1 MCNIAAGYD
10 ATQRQVIYRRVEIPG
25 ISEYRKRCMG
35 GELMK
40 NKHSHEKHGESGPM
54 TPLSE
59 SKMLY
64 HLSGIKV
71 VKKGKIPADIQAND
85 EIYDLSILP
94 TFTLCACYLGYANYK
109 ILGKE
114 EVEIPV
120 GLIWDLF
127 NSTSGLTTGRQI
139 MDRHMMIIEKAF
151 ELLGF
156 HADLSVKDQDVV
168 VIDRI
173 SKIMVRESSK
183 TKYVG
188 FNAKGINPDIFLQM
202 LMRALLRSF

>member
-1 MCNIAAGYD
+1 MVGA
-10 ATQRQVIYRRVEIPG
+10 PG
-25 ISEYRKRCMG
+25 FELVLCISQYYKRYMG

-40 NKHSHEKHGESGPM
+40 NNHSHEKHGESGPM
-54 TPLSE
+54 MPLSE
-59 SKMLY
+59 SKMRS
-64 HLSGIKV
+64 HLSSIKV
-71 VKKGKIPADIQAND
+71 VEKGTIPADIQANG

-109 ILGKE
+109 ILGE
-114 EVEIPV
+114 EKVEIPV
-120 GLIWDLF
+120 GLIWELF
-127 NSTSGLTTGRQI
+127 NCTSGLTTGRQI

-156 HADLSVKDQDVV
+156 HADLSVKDQYVV
-168 VIDRI
+168 VIDGI

-188 FNAKGINPDIFLQM
+188 FNAKGINPDIFSQM
-202 LMRALLRSF
+202 LMRALLSSF

>member
-1 MCNIAAGYD
+1 
-10 ATQRQVIYRRVEIPG
+10 
-25 ISEYRKRCMG
+25 
-35 GELMK
+35 MK
-40 NKHSHEKHGESGPM
+40 NNHLHVKHGESDPM
-54 TPLSE
+54 MPLSE
-59 SKMLY
+59 SKRLS

-109 ILGKE
+109 ILE
-114 EVEIPV
+114 EEIVDIPV

-127 NSTSGLTTGRQI
+127 NCTSGLTMGREI

-151 ELLGF
+151 DLLGF
-156 HADLSVKDQDVV
+156 HVDLSVKDQDVV
-168 VIDRI
+168 VIDRR
-173 SKIMVRESSK
+173 SKIMSRESSK

-202 LMRALLRSF
+202 LMCTLLRVF